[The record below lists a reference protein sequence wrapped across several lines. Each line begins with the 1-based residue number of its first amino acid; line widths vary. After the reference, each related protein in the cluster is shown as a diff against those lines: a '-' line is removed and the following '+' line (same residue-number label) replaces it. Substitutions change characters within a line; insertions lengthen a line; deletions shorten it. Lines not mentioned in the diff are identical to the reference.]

1 MTTIDTRESSAVL
14 PDPAV
19 VVGKAAPT
27 RDAIVSAS
35 PAAAPQQS
43 DGTVS
48 KSDLAKAVSK
58 LNEGPL
64 SSSFSFSTDP
74 TTDISVVKIT
84 DKATGDVIR
93 QLPSKEAL
101 ALASAIDSE
110 LHDKV
115 GQLINQK
122 V

>member
-19 VVGKAAPT
+19 VVGKAAST

-35 PAAAPQQS
+35 PAPAPQQS
-43 DGTVS
+43 DGPVS

>member
-1 MTTIDTRESSAVL
+1 MDIASVDSKAVA
-14 PDPAV
+14 PTPSG
-19 VVGKAAPT
+19 VVGKTIGATP
-27 RDAIVSAS
+27 DSIVSAGL
-35 PAAAPQQS
+35 PAQPQERPAS
-43 DGTVS
+43 KEEVS
-48 KSDLAKAVSK
+48 AAVSK
-58 LNEGPL
+58 LNAGPL
-64 SSSFSFSTDP
+64 SNSFSFSTDP
-74 TTDISVVKIT
+74 TTDLSVVKIT

-122 V
+122 A

>member
-1 MTTIDTRESSAVL
+1 MDIASVDSTVVQPPPSA
-14 PDPAV
+14 
-19 VVGKAAPT
+19 VVGKTVGATPNP
-27 RDAIVSAS
+27 IVSAGS
-35 PAAAPQQS
+35 PPQQERP
-43 DGTVS
+43 VS
-48 KSDLAKAVSK
+48 KEELSSAVSK
-58 LNEGPL
+58 LNAGPL
-64 SSSFSFSTDP
+64 SNSFSFSTDP
-74 TTDISVVKIT
+74 DTDLSVVKIT

-122 V
+122 A

>member
-1 MTTIDTRESSAVL
+1 MDIASVDSTAAQSQPSQ
-14 PDPAV
+14 
-19 VVGKAAPT
+19 VVGKTIGAAPNP
-27 RDAIVSAS
+27 IVSAGL
-35 PAAAPQQS
+35 PATQS
-43 DGTVS
+43 QDHPISKEDVS
-48 KSDLAKAVSK
+48 KAVSK
-58 LNEGPL
+58 LNAGPL
-64 SSSFSFSTDP
+64 SNSFSFSTDP
-74 TTDISVVKIT
+74 DTDLSVVKIT

-122 V
+122 A

>member
-1 MTTIDTRESSAVL
+1 MTTISTLDSSAVSS
-14 PDPAV
+14 DPAP
-19 VVGKAAPT
+19 VVGKAAPVK
-27 RDAIVSAS
+27 DPIVSAGTA
-35 PAAAPQQS
+35 PAPQQS
-43 DGTVS
+43 GHPAS
-48 KSDLAKAVSK
+48 KEDVAKAVSK

-74 TTDISVVKIT
+74 KTDISVVKIT

-122 V
+122 A